1 SFELVAADD
10 LRCHRHILELLHT
23 TGRSDHQL
31 RQGNGTRRETHANR
45 CIRVG
50 GNGDRLCCEAEVLDH
65 QLVRTDRQ
73 HETPYTIRIRDRAD
87 SMTRGTHLGTRDR
100 LCGASFDD
108 TAVQHDALLLVVTV
122 EGALLRTD

>member
-1 SFELVAADD
+1 
-10 LRCHRHILELLHT
+10 
-23 TGRSDHQL
+23 
-31 RQGNGTRRETHANR
+31 
-45 CIRVG
+45 
-50 GNGDRLCCEAEVLDH
+50 EVLDH

-122 EGALLRTD
+122 EGALLRTDRRRGQHEHAADRPHARHGSRPHAQLSGS